1 MWAIKM
7 FSDREGGV
15 KNSKET
21 VISVTFVVTILRY
34 IFVSVGYNA
43 EAGRLCDGHSRH
55 SSRAMQLHEVC
66 ILSIHDWGQ
75 VLGPLESIQ

>member
-1 MWAIKM
+1 M
-7 FSDREGGV
+7 FSHREGGV

-43 EAGRLCDGHSRH
+43 KAGHLCDGHSRH
-55 SSRAMQLHEVC
+55 SSRAMHLHEVC
-66 ILSIHDWGQ
+66 ILFIHDWGQ
-75 VLGPLESIQ
+75 VLGPLGSI